1 MKLEAKLALNDLIEK
16 EVENMVNTIA
26 DAMNELKTAEA
37 AKKKEVIVSPA
48 SKLLQKILR
57 IFQKYAY
64 IGEFERYDDG
74 RQGKFKIA
82 LLGKI
87 NECKSLLR
95 LNYKVFQYEALERRL
110 LPAPGIGLIILTTNQ
125 GIMTMQEAEEKNI
138 GGMALCYI
146 Y

>member
-1 MKLEAKLALNDLIEK
+1 
-16 EVENMVNTIA
+16 MVNTVS
-26 DAMNELKTAEA
+26 DACCALKNAERA
-37 AKKKEVIVSPA
+37 RKNEVIISPA
-48 SKLLQKILR
+48 SKILQQILR

-87 NECKSLLR
+87 NECSGLMR
-95 LNYKVFQYEALERRL
+95 LNYKISQFEMLERKL
-110 LPAPGIGLIILTTNQ
+110 LPAPGLGIIILTTNQ
-125 GIMTMQEAEEKNI
+125 GIMTMNEAEEKQI
-138 GGMALCYI
+138 GGHALCYI

>member
-1 MKLEAKLALNDLIEK
+1 
-16 EVENMVNTIA
+16 MVNTVS
-26 DAMNELKTAEA
+26 DACCAIKNAERA
-37 AKKKEVIVSPA
+37 RKNEVIINPA
-48 SKLLQKILR
+48 SKILQQILR

-87 NECKSLLR
+87 NECSGLMR
-95 LNYKVFQYEALERRL
+95 LNYKISQYEMLERKL
-110 LPAPGIGLIILTTNQ
+110 LPAPGLGIIILTTNQ
-125 GIMTMQEAEEKNI
+125 GIMTMNEAEEKQI
-138 GGMALCYI
+138 GGHALCYI